1 MGRKYTP
8 AAADIKVGYQEIQV
22 DSFISNLDIE
32 LARYF
37 SSHYFRYLDDVFQIW
52 RISLPRLDDIKH
64 ILNST
69 DPNIIFTFE
78 SSLNSLLANKALP
91 YLDVLLWVANGRII
105 TDIYNKPT
113 DTFNYLPFS
122 SSHPRHICRNIPY
135 SLARRI
141 KGIVS
146 DESKI
151 NSRMT
156 EMKNR
161 LIKKSYPAGII
172 NNGINK
178 ALKLSRNEII
188 QGNIKDAENKE
199 NLPIYFV
206 NTHNTTIKNCTPYV
220 RSIIDAFNVSRQ
232 HRTPIIIKSSYRKSP
247 SLKELLMYRPLNK
260 PMVRKCG
267 KNCTFCDFIH
277 EGQYLTLKNGKTVFT
292 NGNFECSSRNVV
304 YIVVCHGCKEF
315 YIGETG
321 DELQIRWTVHRC
333 QSKLSPAEAP
343 VHADIHMRICGKN
356 KYSVFPFYRPK
367 KNDMS
372 LRRHY
377 EDMFISKFEPK
388 LNGKLYS

>member
-1 MGRKYTP
+1 MLPSRFTEEFILDLFKFCQENLYFNFKEVTYRQISGTGMGRKYAP

-32 LARYF
+32 LAHYF
-37 SSHYFRYLDDVFQIW
+37 SSHYFRYLDDVFLIW

-64 ILNST
+64 ILIST
-69 DPNIIFTFE
+69 DHNIIFTSK
-78 SSLNSLLANKALP
+78 SSLNSLLAKKALP
-91 YLDVLLWVANGRII
+91 YLDVLLWVAKGRII

-151 NSRMT
+151 QSRMT

-178 ALKLSRNEII
+178 ALKLSRDEII
-188 QGNIKDAENKE
+188 QGNNRDAENKD

-206 NTHNTTIKNCTPYV
+206 STHNTTIKNCTPYV
-220 RSIIDAFNVSRQ
+220 RSIIDTFNISHQ
-232 HRTPIIIKSSYRKSP
+232 HRTP
-247 SLKELLMYRPLNK
+247 L
-260 PMVRKCG
+260 
-267 KNCTFCDFIH
+267 
-277 EGQYLTLKNGKTVFT
+277 
-292 NGNFECSSRNVV
+292 
-304 YIVVCHGCKEF
+304 IV
-315 YIGETG
+315 
-321 DELQIRWTVHRC
+321 
-333 QSKLSPAEAP
+333 
-343 VHADIHMRICGKN
+343 
-356 KYSVFPFYRPK
+356 
-367 KNDMS
+367 
-372 LRRHY
+372 
-377 EDMFISKFEPK
+377 
-388 LNGKLYS
+388 